1 MTRKGCS
8 HLIVLTGI
16 QRLKPGSF
24 RAYRFGYVKFC
35 QLLDCSSSVLFK
47 DSKTII
53 LMLHPN
59 LVKRVVPGNARTNC
73 AEIPYLMPLE
83 SNCTKMCIVF
93 M

>member
-47 DSKTII
+47 DSEPII

-59 LVKRVVPGNARTNC
+59 LVKKVVSRNARTNC
-73 AEIPYLMPLE
+73 AETPYVMPLE
-83 SNCTKMCIVF
+83 SNCTDTCRVF